1 MSNNKDR
8 ESDDHGL
15 KAVKQNSKYY
25 LRGGDLHLLADGE
38 LFRVHRYF
46 FERESD
52 KLRGKLAQPASPG
65 GKPEGTSDSN
75 AIILSKVSAADLEKF
90 LWIFYNPRYSL
101 YDATF
106 EEWSVILRLAD
117 LWGFFEVKALCV
129 RQLESIDIDIVDR
142 LVLYQKYKID
152 EKTLIPRY
160 VELCARDE
168 LLTQDEGNRLGLATT
183 LMICNLRERLR
194 SSANPSDGSKSPL
207 PPNLDREDIGDFIRA
222 TMSGASIPFS
232 PTKKSPTEGQG
243 EKERQ
248 RGWHQGPAKRSK
260 RRHYGQYRQIE
271 NLV

>member
-1 MSNNKDR
+1 MSSNKDR

-90 LWIFYNPRYSL
+90 LWVFYNPRYSL

-106 EEWSVILRLAD
+106 QEWSAILRLAD
-117 LWGFFEVKALCV
+117 LWGFCEVKSLCI
-129 RQLESIDIDIVDR
+129 RQLESMEIDIVDR
-142 LVLYQKYKID
+142 LVLYQRFKVT
-152 EKTLIPRY
+152 EEVLIPRY
-160 VELCARDE
+160 VELCSRDE
-168 LLTQDEGNRLGLATT
+168 LLTEAEATSLGISTT
-183 LMICNLRERLR
+183 VMICSLRERLR
-194 SSANPSDGSKSPL
+194 SSASPSDGSKSPL
-207 PPNLDREDIGDFIRA
+207 PPGLDAEDIASFIRA
-222 TMSGASIPFS
+222 TMSGASVPFS
-232 PTKKSPTEGQG
+232 PTKKTPNDKKDKKKDKDDKGRINGTNGDN
-243 EKERQ
+243 
-248 RGWHQGPAKRSK
+248 PAGGYIKGK
-260 RRHYGQYRQIE
+260 P
-271 NLV
+271 